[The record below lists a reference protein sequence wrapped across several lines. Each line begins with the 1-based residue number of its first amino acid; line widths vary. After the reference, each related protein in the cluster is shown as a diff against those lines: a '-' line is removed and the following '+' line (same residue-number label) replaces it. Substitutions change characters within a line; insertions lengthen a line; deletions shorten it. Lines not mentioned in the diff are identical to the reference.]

1 MRAWPH
7 GLGALPGSFCP
18 HWNGEAERQPVF
30 TEAVADGLLPSGYA
44 ADDGAGLHW
53 VDGQLRGAIAERE
66 GARVARFTASDEPAS
81 GGLVIE
87 QLTPEVL

>member
-1 MRAWPH
+1 MHIQANDE
-7 GLGALPGSFCP
+7 LAGADVTEQQL
-18 HWNGEAERQPVF
+18 AESNEPQF